1 MDGIFFLVLSFL
13 VMFSS
18 IKLSYYGDALSN
30 ETKLGK
36 EFVGGLLIA
45 SITSLPE
52 LVTSISAVLLN
63 NPRLSFGD
71 ILGSNMFNIFVLS
84 VFNIFFFKKMMFK
97 NIDIRY
103 KIESLILILEY
114 LCIYISSKIKS
125 FDLTTFLMIILY
137 LVYIFR
143 VIKIG
148 KEEESSNSK
157 RINNPGLKFFLTAI
171 ILIILSIL
179 LTGEADKISH
189 IYPNISTSTI
199 GAILLG
205 ITTSLPEVVST
216 YTLIKI
222 DNIDMAISNMLGSNI
237 FNFFIL
243 SISDF
248 FVKNDHIYNYN
259 DIYSYLYLVG
269 GFIITNLLLISITKK
284 NKNNRFYV
292 LISLLMSFIYLIVW
306 YFQFK

>member
-189 IYPNISTSTI
+189 IYPNISSSTI

>member
-189 IYPNISTSTI
+189 IYPNISSSTI

-269 GFIITNLLLISITKK
+269 GFIITNLLLLSITKK

>member
-189 IYPNISTSTI
+189 IYPNISSSTI

-269 GFIITNLLLISITKK
+269 GFIITNLLLISITK
-284 NKNNRFYV
+284 NNRFYV